1 MKNDKKTIF
10 GWCMYDWA
18 NSAYGTTVVAAL
30 LPNYFALA
38 VVGEAGVS
46 IAGQTFSATALWG
59 YMLSASAL
67 VVFFCAPV
75 LGAIADFSAAKKKFL
90 IGFAYTG
97 SLFATLLYFCT
108 AGDVWLTL
116 LLFVGSQVC
125 FVAANVFY
133 DAFLPQITTPERLD
147 AVSSRGYAFGY
158 VGGALQ
164 FAIALALVA
173 ISQFQEL
180 PINAG
185 SRLQFAIALALGTMH
200 DVIGISE
207 SMAARI
213 GIGMAGIWWA
223 GWTLFTVKFLKES
236 RGGELSDG
244 GASRPGG
251 LSYQEAEA
259 SRPGGLSYQ
268 EVEASRP
275 GGLSYREKGEG
286 TGHAELRWHDYLK
299 IGINRTLATVEKVRR
314 FKHLTL
320 FLIAYLVYNDGIHT
334 VSTMATIYG
343 TQELNLSTT
352 VLMVTLLA
360 VQIIAIGGALVFS
373 RIANF
378 IGTKRTVMLTL
389 LLWSGVVTYAYFTRT
404 ATEFFLLG
412 AVVGLVLGG
421 SQALSRSFYGAMI
434 PEEASAEF
442 YGFYSVFS
450 KFSATFGPLT
460 FSFIAQVTGNARLS
474 IISLM
479 VFFVVGLVLLGFVD
493 EEKAK
498 VDRLAF

>member
-1 MKNDKKTIF
+1 MKNDKKIIF

-30 LPNYFALA
+30 LQNYFALV
-38 VVGEAGVS
+38 VVGKAGVS
-46 IAGQTFSATALWG
+46 IAGQTFSAIALWG

-108 AGDVWLTL
+108 AGDVWLTV

-133 DAFLPQITTPERLD
+133 DAFLPQIATPDRLD

-158 VGGALQ
+158 VGGGLQ
-164 FAIALALVA
+164 FAIALAL
-173 ISQFQEL
+173 
-180 PINAG
+180 
-185 SRLQFAIALALGTMH
+185 IARH

-236 RGGELSDG
+236 RRGELSDG
-244 GASRPGG
+244 GASEPGG

-259 SRPGGLSYQ
+259 SRPGGLSY
-268 EVEASRP
+268 
-275 GGLSYREKGEG
+275 REKGEG
-286 TGHAELRWHDYLK
+286 TGNAELRWHDYLK
-299 IGINRTLATVEKVRR
+299 IGINRTLATAKKVRR

-373 RIANF
+373 RIANLL
-378 IGTKRTVMLTL
+378 GTKRTVMLTL

>member
-1 MKNDKKTIF
+1 MKNDKKIIF

-30 LPNYFALA
+30 LQIYFARA

-59 YMLSASAL
+59 YMLGASAL
-67 VVFFCAPV
+67 VVFLCAPV

-90 IGFAYTG
+90 VGFAYTG

-108 AGDVWLTL
+108 AGDVGLTI

-133 DAFLPQITTPERLD
+133 DAFLPQIATPERLD

-158 VGGALQ
+158 VGGGLQ
-164 FAIALALVA
+164 YAIALALVA
-173 ISQFQEL
+173 
-180 PINAG
+180 
-185 SRLQFAIALALGTMH
+185 RH
-200 DVIGISE
+200 DVIGINE
-207 SMAARI
+207 AMAARI

-223 GWTLFTVKFLKES
+223 GWTLFTVKFVKES
-236 RGGELSDG
+236 RL
-244 GASRPGG
+244 
-251 LSYQEAEA
+251 
-259 SRPGGLSYQ
+259 
-268 EVEASRP
+268 
-275 GGLSYREKGEG
+275 GEG
-286 TGHAELRWHDYLK
+286 RGTGNAQLQWHDYLK
-299 IGINRTLATVEKVRR
+299 IGISRTIATAKKVRR

-343 TQELNLSTT
+343 TQELGLSTT

-373 RIANF
+373 RIANLL
-378 IGTKRTVMLTL
+378 GTKRTIMLTL
-389 LLWSGVVTYAYFTRT
+389 LLWSGVVTYAYFTQT

-460 FSFIAQVTGNARLS
+460 FAFIAQVTGNARLS

-479 VFFVVGLVLLGFVD
+479 VFFIVGLVLLGFVD

-498 VDRLAF
+498 VDRLVF

>member
-38 VVGEAGVS
+38 VVGKAGVN

-59 YMLSASAL
+59 YMLGASAL

-108 AGDVWLTL
+108 AGDVWLTV

-133 DAFLPQITTPERLD
+133 DAFLPQIATPERLD

-158 VGGALQ
+158 VGGGLQ

-173 ISQFQEL
+173 
-180 PINAG
+180 
-185 SRLQFAIALALGTMH
+185 RH

-213 GIGMAGIWWA
+213 GIGMAGLWWA

-236 RGGELSDG
+236 RRGELSDG

-259 SRPGGLSYQ
+259 SRPGGLSYGERGQ
-268 EVEASRP
+268 EI
-275 GGLSYREKGEG
+275 GN
-286 TGHAELRWHDYLK
+286 AELQWHDYLK
-299 IGINRTLATVEKVRR
+299 IGISRTIATAKKVRR

-373 RIANF
+373 RIANLL
-378 IGTKRTVMLTL
+378 GTKRTVMLTL

-404 ATEFFLLG
+404 ATEFFMLG

-460 FSFIAQVTGNARLS
+460 FAFIAQVTGNARLS
-474 IISLM
+474 IISLV
-479 VFFVVGLVLLGFVD
+479 VFFVVGLVLLAFVD

-498 VDRLAF
+498 VDRLTF

>member
-38 VVGEAGVS
+38 VVGKAGVS

-67 VVFFCAPV
+67 VVFLCAPV

-116 LLFVGSQVC
+116 LLFFGSQVC

-158 VGGALQ
+158 VGGGLQ
-164 FAIALALVA
+164 FAIAIALVA
-173 ISQFQEL
+173 IANKSE
-180 PINAG
+180 PSAETP
-185 SRLQFAIALALGTMH
+185 SLQYAIEVALVAMH
-200 DVIGISE
+200 NVIGISA

-236 RGGELSDG
+236 RQGELSDG

-259 SRPGGLSYQ
+259 SRPGGLSYG
-268 EVEASRP
+268 EW
-275 GGLSYREKGEG
+275 GEG
-286 TGHAELRWHDYLK
+286 TGDAQLQWHDYLK
-299 IGINRTLATVEKVRR
+299 IGISRTITTAKKVRR

-404 ATEFFLLG
+404 ATEFFILG

-460 FSFIAQVTGNARLS
+460 FAFIAQVTGNARLS

-479 VFFVVGLVLLGFVD
+479 AFFIVGLVLLGFVD

>member
-30 LPNYFALA
+30 LQNYFALV
-38 VVGEAGVS
+38 VVGKAGVS
-46 IAGQTFSATALWG
+46 IAGQTFSAIALWG
-59 YMLSASAL
+59 YMLGASAL
-67 VVFFCAPV
+67 VVFLCAPV

-108 AGDVWLTL
+108 AGDVWLTI
-116 LLFVGSQVC
+116 LLFIGSQVC

-133 DAFLPQITTPERLD
+133 DAFLPQIATPERLD

-158 VGGALQ
+158 VGGGLQ

-173 ISQFQEL
+173 
-180 PINAG
+180 
-185 SRLQFAIALALGTMH
+185 RH

-236 RGGELSDG
+236 RRGELSDG

-259 SRPGGLSYQ
+259 SRAGGLSYGERGQ
-268 EVEASRP
+268 EI
-275 GGLSYREKGEG
+275 GN
-286 TGHAELRWHDYLK
+286 AELQWHDYLK
-299 IGINRTLATVEKVRR
+299 IGISRTIATAKKVRR

-460 FSFIAQVTGNARLS
+460 FAFIAQVTGNARLS
-474 IISLM
+474 IISLV